1 MLRRLP
7 SLVLALLIVATIVS
21 MPASAANRE
30 HQQMMA
36 DIRMLQEQT
45 QQLQL
50 TLAGLTDA
58 VRAVSAKL
66 DEQAGASRKA
76 FADQKL
82 QVDTI
87 TADVRVVREKIDDN
101 NVRISSLSQDVEALR
116 LAIPPAPPA
125 GQAPPTEQPAGE
137 AAQGTPPAA
146 AQPAPAQPLLGVS
159 PQRAY
164 DTAWADYAGG
174 QYTLA
179 IEGFEAYIKNFP
191 KSDLAGDAQY
201 FIGESQYQQGKFK
214 EAVAA
219 YDRVIADYPASR
231 KIPDAYYKRG
241 LALNALGLTDR
252 ARESWELVVKTYPN
266 SDAGRLARQ
275 RLEQVV
281 KKQ

>member
-1 MLRRLP
+1 MLRRFP
-7 SLVLALLIVATIVS
+7 SVVLALLIVATIVS

-50 TLAGLTDA
+50 TLAGLGEA
-58 VRAVSAKL
+58 IRAVSAKL
-66 DEQAGASRKA
+66 DEQAGTSRKA

-82 QVDTI
+82 LVDNI
-87 TADVRVVREKIDDN
+87 TSDIRVVREKVDDN
-101 NVRISSLSQDVEALR
+101 NVRISSLSQDLEALR
-116 LAIPPAPPA
+116 LAIPPNPPT
-125 GQAPPTEQPAGE
+125 GQAPPSELPAGE
-137 AAQGTPPAA
+137 AGATPPTPAPPA
-146 AQPAPAQPLLGVS
+146 AQPALGVS

-179 IEGFEAYIKNFP
+179 IEGFDAYIKNFP
-191 KSDLAGDAQY
+191 RSDLAGDAQY

-219 YDRVIADYPASR
+219 YDRVIADYATSR

-252 ARESWELVVKTYPN
+252 ARESWEFVVKTYPN

-275 RLEQVV
+275 RLEQPV

>member
-21 MPASAANRE
+21 VPASAANRE

-58 VRAVSAKL
+58 IRAVSAKL

-76 FADQKL
+76 FADEKL
-82 QVDTI
+82 MIDTV
-87 TADVRVVREKIDDN
+87 TADIRVVREKVDDN

-116 LAIPPAPPA
+116 LAIPQTPPA
-125 GQAPPTEQPAGE
+125 GQAAPTEQPPGE
-137 AAQGTPPAA
+137 PAPGTP
-146 AQPAPAQPLLGVS
+146 PAPAQPVAGQQPVLGVS

-191 KSDLAGDAQY
+191 RSDLAGDAQY
-201 FIGESQYQQGKFK
+201 FIGESQYQQGNFK

-219 YDRVIADYPASR
+219 YDRVIGDYPASR

-241 LALNALGLTDR
+241 LALNAMGLADR
-252 ARESWELVVKTYPN
+252 ARESWEFVVKTHPN

-275 RLEQVV
+275 RLEQAV
-281 KKQ
+281 KK